1 MKNLYSKFTHIKY
14 VFKRHYFDNVE
25 DTEMSKKYY
34 WVIEVQVP
42 NGSEGWQKVVKE
54 RMRHAI
60 EKLRAS
66 VEELGGKVC
75 VRY

>member
-1 MKNLYSKFTHIKY
+1 
-14 VFKRHYFDNVE
+14 
-25 DTEMSKKYY
+25 MSKKYY
-34 WVIEVQVP
+34 WVIEVHVP